1 MARTSAAH
9 RRSGTSCS
17 VPQQR
22 GDRSGSRVIGERPLQ
37 RRRCVPGPPRDEH
50 AQLGNSIE
58 HRVGGGDEVDLA
70 LLVLLAA
77 DSEHD
82 PGGLRDTQALSDALT
97 SRGAPCP
104 EDLSGAA
111 SFDHRD
117 ALRRDVQCPNVRV
130 GNPARDGVKVID
142 EACRSG
148 IGCLY
153 RTQLPHGYVTE
164 LDPRRFVR
172 CVDEARHDD
181 RAGAPSSHPAHHVRG
196 EQRAV
201 EDIRRGR
208 ADATTQLA
216 HAADVTL
223 TAKRSD
229 VETVGPDPLLVT
241 ETRVVHSGDGDL
253 VAPLTQD
260 GQQRRRRVLGS
271 AHAEAVDDE
280 EQLQSR
286 SPSCHATCRATP
298 SARVT
303 TGFHASISAASDTSP
318 PVRATSPA

>member
-9 RRSGTSCS
+9 RRSGTSS
-17 VPQQR
+17 PVPQQR
-22 GDRSGSRVIGERPLQ
+22 GDRSGSRVVGERPLQ
-37 RRRCVPGPPRDEH
+37 RRRCVAGPPRDEH

-77 DSEHD
+77 DGEHD
-82 PGGLRDTQALSDALT
+82 LGGLRDAQALSDALT

-104 EDLSGAA
+104 EGLTRAA

-117 ALRRDVQCPNVRV
+117 ALPRDVQRPDVRV
-130 GNPARDGVKVID
+130 GDPVRDGVEVVD
-142 EACRSG
+142 EACRGG
-148 IGCLY
+148 IGCLH
-153 RTQLPHGYVTE
+153 RTQLPHGYVAE

-201 EDIRRGR
+201 QDIRRGR
-208 ADATTQLA
+208 SDATTQLA
-216 HAADVTL
+216 HAADITL
-223 TAKRSD
+223 AAKRSD

-241 ETRVVHSGDGDL
+241 ETRVVHRGDGDL
-253 VAPLTQD
+253 VAPLAQD
-260 GQQRRRRVLGS
+260 GQQRRRRVLG
-271 AHAEAVDDE
+271 AARAEAVDDE
-280 EQLQSR
+280 QQLHRR

-298 SARVT
+298 STRVT
-303 TGFHASISAASDTSP
+303 SGFHASNSAASDTSP